1 MRFLIDSMLPPDTC
15 ELLRERGHEVVT
27 PTDLGAHNLPDETL
41 VELAGAD
48 GRVIVTENAVDFA
61 QATSCTV
68 LLVRKEWWPSK
79 GMAAPLADSVDRWAR
94 DHPDPTGP
102 TGWTRPTDDHGEVP
116 LTLR

>member
-15 ELLRERGHEVVT
+15 ELLRERGHDAVT

-41 VELAGAD
+41 IELAGAD
-48 GRVIVTENAVDFA
+48 DRVIVTENAVDFA

-79 GMAAPLADSVDRWAR
+79 GIVASLADSADRWAR
-94 DHPDPTGP
+94 DHPDPGHWAHWLDATY
-102 TGWTRPTDDHGEVP
+102 R
-116 LTLR
+116 